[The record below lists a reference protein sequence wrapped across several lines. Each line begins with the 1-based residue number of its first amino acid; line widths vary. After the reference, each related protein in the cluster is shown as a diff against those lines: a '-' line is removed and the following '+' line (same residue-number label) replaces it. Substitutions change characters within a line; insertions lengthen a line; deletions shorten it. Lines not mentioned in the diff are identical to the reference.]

1 MPKYTLTL
9 RAMRCVIHHPLHH
22 THIHTDKDVLSKK
35 DEDENENEDKDDL
48 KMVRLLIAHSREK
61 KYAAL
66 IAACKAKGVQLSPAA
81 PGVEVGVQADAED
94 VMMSALKIA
103 MSKF

>member
-1 MPKYTLTL
+1 MSYITPSTT
-9 RAMRCVIHHPLHH
+9 H
-22 THIHTDKDVLSKK
+22 THIHTDKEVLSKK